1 MLLLHVVAGTQVQ
14 NKPGATALVQIM
26 TCTPSLVH
34 QPGAEDLACGL
45 PFAPSAVPRI
55 PGYGESY
62 NFIQELKRTILRTPS
77 AELKG

>member
-26 TCTPSLVH
+26 PCTPSIVH
-34 QPGAEDLACGL
+34 QPGAEDLGGGL

-55 PGYGESY
+55 PSYGKSY
-62 NFIQELKRTILRTPS
+62 NFIQKLKSRILRTS
-77 AELKG
+77 EVELKG